1 MTGSERYARFPKVF
15 VGRVVSTSLAPNP
28 GKGASFGREV
38 VLATVVPSEVFK
50 GTCNQTQRVIGG
62 ADYQATLCAVGLLA
76 GAEYLFTLDESGTVS
91 SCNTWFSDDPESK
104 ELQRTF
110 RRLKA
115 QRR

>member
-28 GKGASFGREV
+28 DKSAPYGREV

-50 GTCNQTQRVIGG
+50 GTFNQTQRIIGG
-62 ADYQATLCAVGLLA
+62 ADYQATLCAVGLLV
-76 GAEYLFTLDESGTVS
+76 GAEYLFTLDEGATVS
-91 SCNTWFSDDPESK
+91 SCNAWFADSPESK
-104 ELQRTF
+104 ELLRTF

-115 QRR
+115 QGR